1 MEIQDGTLVLTD
13 LLEVLEGLSVVLLVP
28 LAQQHVPLAGALP
41 AGELGLSV
49 SSLAIHSNLAL
60 VVMAGFILI
69 QAFCAGRDIIAE
81 LHSACLG
88 DPHKGWTL
96 I

>member
-1 MEIQDGTLVLTD
+1 MEIQDGTLVLTY

-41 AGELGLSV
+41 AGELGLLV

-60 VVMAGFILI
+60 VIMVASYLFKHFM
-69 QAFCAGRDIIAE
+69 QAE
-81 LHSACLG
+81 TS
-88 DPHKGWTL
+88 
-96 I
+96 